1 MASTLFI
8 FRQAPDLVSTALY
21 SPSDR
26 ENSASVLLSEEG
38 FPILGGEDMNYENFL
53 RLIIDADKIIVL

>member
-8 FRQAPDLVSTALY
+8 LRQAPELISTALY
-21 SPSDR
+21 SLGDR

-38 FPILGGEDMNYENFL
+38 LPTLGGEGMNYENFL
-53 RLIIDADKIIVL
+53 RLVIDADRIIVL